1 MGFMPSRKGGRMILI
16 LTIDLNPILKRKYIL
31 ESAKMDSNM
40 QSNDLIIGPGG
51 EGIELAYLLHGLN
64 EGVFLSGFLGG
75 INGEY
80 IRTCLNEIGISND
93 YLTIRDETTDFI
105 ILSLDNGEIN
115 IKGKE
120 PRITR
125 EEIVRF
131 YELFNRNIFNADI
144 LCCIGDMQNNVPKEI
159 FNYFISFGNRYGKK
173 ALLRARG
180 EELKI
185 SLEAEPY
192 LVLINRGDLEYLT
205 KLKLDYEYEI
215 IKAGQLILDKGVS
228 ITAIDMGRKG
238 SIVLTKDHIYR
249 IDIEKLALKDVSI
262 NYGYMLA
269 GYALALSRKY
279 DFEMMFKLGQACGM
293 VNSFR
298 DRDTFDMSDIKRIM
312 NGIEIN
318 IFNY

>member
-1 MGFMPSRKGGRMILI
+1 MI
-16 LTIDLNPILKRKYIL
+16 LTIDLNPILKRKYFL
-31 ESAKMDSNM
+31 ESTKLELNNK
-40 QSNDLIIGPGG
+40 SNDLIIGPGG

-64 EGVFLSGFLGG
+64 EEVFLSGFLGG

-80 IRTCLNEIGISND
+80 IKHSLNEIGISND
-93 YLTIRDETTDFI
+93 YLTIRDETTDSI
-105 ILSLDNGEIN
+105 ILSLENGEIN

-125 EEIVRF
+125 EEIVGF
-131 YELFNRNIFNADI
+131 YELFNRNIFNANI
-144 LCCIGDMQNNVPKEI
+144 LCCIGDLQNNIPKEI

-180 EELKI
+180 EELNI
-185 SLEAEPY
+185 AIEAAPY
-192 LVLINRGDLEYLT
+192 LVLINRDDLEYLT

-215 IKAGQLILDKGVS
+215 IKAGQFILDKGVS

-238 SIVLTKDHIYR
+238 SIALTKDHIYR

-262 NYGYMLA
+262 NYGYMLG

-279 DFEMMFKLGQACGM
+279 DFEMMLKLGQACGI

-312 NGIEIN
+312 NDIDVSM
-318 IFNY
+318 FNY

>member
-1 MGFMPSRKGGRMILI
+1 MPSEKEANDLI
-16 LTIDLNPILKRKYIL
+16 LTIDLNPILKRKYFLGSTKL
-31 ESAKMDSNM
+31 ELNNK
-40 QSNDLIIGPGG
+40 SNDLIIGPGG

-64 EGVFLSGFLGG
+64 EEVFLSGFLGG

-80 IRTCLNEIGISND
+80 IKHSLNEIGISND
-93 YLTIRDETTDFI
+93 YLNIKDETTDSI
-105 ILSLDNGEIN
+105 ILSLNNGEIN

-125 EEIVRF
+125 EEIVGF
-131 YELFNRNIFNADI
+131 YELFNRNIFNANI
-144 LCCIGDMQNNVPKEI
+144 LCCIGDLQSNIPKEI

-180 EELKI
+180 EELNI
-185 SLEAEPY
+185 AIEAAPY
-192 LVLINRGDLEYLT
+192 LVLINRDDLEYLT

-215 IKAGQLILDKGVS
+215 IKAGQFILDKGVS
-228 ITAIDMGRKG
+228 IVAIDMGKKG
-238 SIVLTKDHIYR
+238 SIALTKDHIYR

-262 NYGYMLA
+262 NYGYMLG

-279 DFEMMFKLGQACGM
+279 DFEMMFKLGQACGI

-312 NGIEIN
+312 NDIEIN